1 MAFWVLFQPGRQ
13 RRIKLLS
20 RSTCRRADVTVI
32 NVLDGD
38 SDSQYVPNASYLHS
52 SSPYQAGNAKV

>member
-1 MAFWVLFQPGRQ
+1 MQKGRSNWY
-13 RRIKLLS
+13 KY
-20 RSTCRRADVTVI
+20 
-32 NVLDGD
+32 VLDGV